1 MRRIAQ
7 IVLSLG
13 TVALIALTGCNTTAG
28 LGQDVQGAGS
38 AVEDTARDV
47 QNDLN

>member
-7 IVLSLG
+7 MFLAFG

-28 LGQDVQGAGS
+28 LGRDVQGAGT

-47 QNDLN
+47 QNDMN